1 MMMLTQPFIGRGLD
15 QKERFAGHAPQGHVS
30 FVQRSQRCCA
40 LVDGIEVTNGVAEQR
55 TTQNLRDTEKI
66 ACFIKD
72 LGVPR
77 HR

>member
-1 MMMLTQPFIGRGLD
+1 MMMLTQTFIGRGLD
-15 QKERFAGHAPQGHVS
+15 QKERFAGRAPQGHIG
-30 FVQRSQRCCA
+30 FVQRGQRCCA
-40 LVDGIEVTNGVAEQR
+40 LVDGIEMTNGVAKQR
-55 TTQNLRDTEKI
+55 TTENSRDTEKT